1 MKLLLFFCLATFTVS
16 GQELKKVMEPVDLL
30 FDGMK
35 RGDSSAVHRAFHSAA
50 VLNTVY
56 VDTKTNLPVLRGET
70 LKEFLN
76 AVGKPHTDV
85 WNEMIWSPK
94 IEVDGNF
101 AQVWVNYAFYVNTRF
116 SHCGV
121 DAFHLFKD
129 GSGAWKIFSLSDT
142 RQKVGCEV
150 PAEVSGKVGR

>member
-1 MKLLLFFCLATFTVS
+1 MKLLLAYCLTSFTLA
-16 GQELKKVMEPVDLL
+16 GQDTKRVMEPVDLL

-35 RGDSSAVHRAFHSAA
+35 RGDSAAVHRAFHSSS

-56 VDTKTNLPVLRGET
+56 VDSKTNQPVLRGET
-70 LKEFLN
+70 LREFLN
-76 AVGKPHTDV
+76 AVGKPHTEV
-85 WNEMIWSPK
+85 WNELIWSPK
-94 IEVDGNF
+94 IEIDGNF
-101 AQVWVNYAFYVNTRF
+101 AQVWVNYAFYVDTKF

-121 DAFHLFKD
+121 DAFHLFRD

-150 PAEVSGKVGR
+150 PAEVSGRVK